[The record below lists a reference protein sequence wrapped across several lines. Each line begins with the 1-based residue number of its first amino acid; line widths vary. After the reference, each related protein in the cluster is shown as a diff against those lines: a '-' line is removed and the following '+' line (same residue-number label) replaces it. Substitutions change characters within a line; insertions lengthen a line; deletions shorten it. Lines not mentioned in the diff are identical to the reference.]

1 MQPEEENLRLRAVTD
16 LPLDEENASVCHPPK
31 NLRLALRAPNNTE
44 VNALVWHGQTSCSP
58 CSVGGD

>member
-31 NLRLALRAPNNTE
+31 NLRLALSSTLANQAARQSA
-44 VNALVWHGQTSCSP
+44 
-58 CSVGGD
+58 